1 MEHLKIGELVEFS
14 LEKRIRKKLRSSEKM
29 VAELVC
35 YEPGQSTPV
44 HHHPKQDEIFY
55 VIEGSGQMIVGSEE
69 VFLQPKS
76 LIFVPAQTS
85 HGITAA
91 RDSRLVILFIK
102 APNSTATV

>member
-14 LEKRIRKKLRSSEKM
+14 LEKRIRKKLCSSEKM
-29 VAELVC
+29 VAGLLC

-55 VIEGSGQMIVGSEE
+55 VVEGSGQMIVDNEKVS
-69 VFLQPKS
+69 LHPTS
-76 LIFVPAQTS
+76 LIFLPAQAS

-91 RDSRLVILFIK
+91 TDSRLVILFIK
-102 APNSTATV
+102 APSSTASV